1 MSFFLCKEPENSS
14 LATANLIS
22 GISVSAISQV
32 PIAGSFTPVARTF
45 ERSSTGTIK
54 LTAYKVNAGSGI
66 AGSSLAELPQ
76 SGTVTTYVQVIS
88 QKVEVKGLVTSAGT
102 LVITTDS
109 FGKISYGRDSSSTLN
124 LTGTV
129 EQQSLRLENVS
140 GALKFVPTT
149 LNSSLR
155 LKDSSVD
162 LVISTN
168 DAYRILANTTST
180 VQLVTTGESVRTR
193 IWNRA
198 GAVGLLKLTTV
209 STTEFKP
216 SIYSATVLPFV
227 NKRQGGTLGNGL
239 FTTPLAAVPVAG
251 SPLQLLDLVTT
262 VTFQGS
268 VSSSGTLVFRP
279 VGEFVRRI
287 TESGTLSGDALASQ
301 AISSQDTQ
309 YRPSEYASVRQ
320 FQSSG
325 NIVIVALGTAVN
337 YVEESS
343 GNLLLSTVSNTETK
357 LNVNSDD
364 QLLLS
369 TNWVYERKIHPT
381 STGDLV
387 VTNVGQNSIT
397 ESGVLAGAPLASL
410 TLSGEYDN
418 VVSKFASVRN
428 ITSSGNLNTAGSFQL
443 PTQILL
449 VLSSGQL
456 VTTNVLVF
464 RKTIN
469 QLSSDLLEL
478 TSVVAWEKTINHLS
492 DVQLVTTNYGVSH
505 LTDVGSIAGSAIAGL
520 PLGGNSGVIEYI
532 NDGQTRTNQTRTVVS
547 TGTLNLAAGATGQG
561 SLNLILSSGD
571 LVLSSELLTDS
582 LRNGDS
588 SVDLKLTSSLVTRSI
603 RTEISS
609 GSFTLVNTDVYR
621 EIVQITSVGQ
631 LVYNGSTTQKFNQTA
646 LSSGELTLTKS
657 YVTNSTRNEQS
668 TSTLKFA
675 TKGDNYFGNA
685 SGLAGSAI
693 SSLPLAG
700 GSPVEVFLGNGQTNY
715 SQIQHVESSGSLL
728 ISSESSSS
736 AQKYLVSS
744 SGQIS
749 LSASLVTSGLRNE
762 DTTGQL
768 QLTSSL
774 VTRSIRT
781 ENSIGYTTLINVDG
795 YRDTLN
801 IISTGQLALS
811 SVSLYSDTY
820 NRATS
825 GQTVLTT
832 VSEFNKTLDFLS
844 TGTLHTYYI
853 TEKPNS
859 INGISGAPLASTPL
873 AGEVELEQ
881 RSTIRTL
888 QNINS
893 VGYLW
898 LNGVDKPILSLI
910 ELSSGQLN
918 LTSTTRTEF
927 KTRNSSSVDL
937 VLSTDSE
944 TSKAVNQ
951 NSDVANL
958 LLLPQ
963 GELKFLDSTISGSPI
978 ASTPILGDITT
989 RYTTKVS
996 YTLNGVVYNESIITS
1011 SGLLNVNTYAESYKG
1026 YLRESSGSITLIPG
1040 QDLLSYS
1047 QPSRGYLTVSF
1058 PERVGL
1064 DKTGG
1069 ISTETLAGTPIAAG
1083 SNNRYSQVNTIFNNL
1098 TLHETSSGSL
1108 KLFPYGENSIG
1119 SSSAIAG
1126 SSLAQLSIAGGFG
1139 YNRVQTVVTKPALDQ
1154 ISVGN
1159 LKLTTQSQFEQ
1170 TLTAESTGTITFYGP
1185 DARLSGSIYGAA
1197 SDSTIYLN
1205 TVSEYNFV
1213 LRPASDVTLVTT
1225 GNTDIRIIGNKSRG
1239 YLTITGA
1246 AGLVIPV
1253 EGNAGQIYL
1262 SGSSVAVFAKRVESS
1277 GTFLIVGTNAVY
1289 NIAKGEQSS
1298 GVVYVTGAA
1307 GRVDK
1312 VWGVNSTTT
1321 EVISSQDTPYT
1332 TIRNFE
1338 STGSLILF
1346 FKTEK
1351 YFENSFGT
1359 LVTTGSS
1366 TEAEF
1371 LSPQGD
1377 LQRFIDANLGGG
1389 GYNNPR
1395 AFSFWN
1401 KKPKPFVWD
1410 IESSGTIGTI
1420 TGTGAAAKYLNFA
1433 KKEPVKSVIEVSS
1446 TPSRFILKTFGLDPR
1461 TTSNNSTGAVN
1472 VKGNTQVEFIR
1483 SMNAMSEMDA
1493 NSIAINRIRQ
1503 RILMEDEMLLNGSL
1517 TNLDPLQDE
1526 LDSELF

>member
-1 MSFFLCKEPENSS
+1 M
-14 LATANLIS
+14 ATANLIS
-22 GISVSAISQV
+22 GISVSAIGQV
-32 PIAGSFTPVARTF
+32 PLAGSFTPVARTF
-45 ERSSTGTIK
+45 ERSSSGQLNLISYRVTT
-54 LTAYKVNAGSGI
+54 GSGI
-66 AGSSLAELPQ
+66 AGSAIAEFPH
-76 SGTVTTYVQVIS
+76 SGTVTEYLQIPQAQLYV
-88 QKVEVKGLVTSAGT
+88 VKGIATSIVT
-102 LVITTDS
+102 LVITTES
-109 FGKISYGRDSSSTLN
+109 FGKVAYGRDSSGTLN

-140 GALKFVPTT
+140 GTLKFVPTT

-155 LKDSSVD
+155 SGDSSVD

-168 DAYRILANTTST
+168 VAYRIRPKTTST

-193 IWNRA
+193 VWNRTV
-198 GAVGLLKLTTV
+198 VGSLKLTTV
-209 STTEFKP
+209 SETQFKP

-239 FTTPLAAVPVAG
+239 FTTPLASVPVAG

-279 VGEFVRRI
+279 VGEFVRRLS
-287 TESGTLSGDALASQ
+287 ESGTLSGDALASQ

-309 YRPSEYASVRQ
+309 YRPSQYASVRQ

-325 NIVIVALGTAVN
+325 NLFVVVPGSAVS
-337 YVEESS
+337 YVEESF
-343 GNLLLSTVSNTETK
+343 GNLVSSGVSNTETK

-381 STGDLV
+381 STGNLV
-387 VTNVGQNSIT
+387 VTNVGQKSIT

-410 TLSGEYDN
+410 TLSGEYDS
-418 VVSKFASVRN
+418 VVPKFASVRN
-428 ITSSGNLNTAGSFQL
+428 FTSSGNLNTAGSFQL

-456 VTTNVLVF
+456 KTTNVLVF

-469 QLSSDLLEL
+469 QLSSDLLNI
-478 TSVVAWEKTINHLS
+478 TTVVAWEKVINHLS

-532 NDGQTRTNQTRTVVS
+532 SDGQTRTNQTRTVVS
-547 TGTLNLAAGATGQG
+547 TGTLNFVAGGTGQG
-561 SLNLILSSGD
+561 SLNLILSSGN
-571 LVLSSELLTDS
+571 LILSSELLTDS
-582 LRNGDS
+582 LRNKDS
-588 SVDLKLTSSLVTRSI
+588 SVQLKLTSSLVTRSI

-621 EIVQITSVGQ
+621 EIIKISSAGQ
-631 LVYNGSTTQKFNQTA
+631 LKFNGFTTQKFNQTA
-646 LSSGELTLTKS
+646 LSSGQLRLTKS
-657 YVTNSTRNEQS
+657 YVTNSIRNEQS

-675 TKGDNYFGNA
+675 VEGFNYFGNS

-693 SSLPLAG
+693 ASLPLSG
-700 GSPVEVFLGNGQTNY
+700 GSGIEAFLGNGKTNY
-715 SQIQHVESSGSLL
+715 KQIRLVISSGSLL
-728 ISSESSSS
+728 LSSGVSSS

-744 SGQIS
+744 SGQIL
-749 LSASLVTSGLRNE
+749 LSSSLVTNGLRNE
-762 DTTGQL
+762 NTSGQL
-768 QLTSSL
+768 KLTSSL
-774 VTRSIRT
+774 LSRSIRT
-781 ENSIGYTTLINVDG
+781 ENSIGYTTLVNVDA
-795 YRDTLN
+795 YRDRLN

-811 SVSLYSDTY
+811 SVSLYRDRY
-820 NRATS
+820 NRATA
-825 GQTVLTT
+825 GQTVLST

-873 AGEVELEQ
+873 AGEVELSQ

-898 LNGVDKPILSLI
+898 LNGVDKPILNLI

-918 LTSTTRTEF
+918 LTSTTRTQF
-927 KTRNSSSVDL
+927 KTQNSSSVEL
-937 VLSTDSE
+937 LLSTDSV

-951 NSDVANL
+951 NSNVDIV
-958 LLLPQ
+958 LLPY
-963 GELKFLDSTISGSPI
+963 GELSSVDSSISSDAIATSPI
-978 ASTPILGDITT
+978 AGGDRNT
-989 RYTTKVS
+989 RFTTKVS
-996 YTLNGVVYNESIITS
+996 YTLNGVEYVASVITS
-1011 SGLLNVNTYAESYKG
+1011 SVLLDINTYAESYKG
-1026 YLRESSGSITLIPG
+1026 YLRDSSGSITLIPG
-1040 QDLLSYS
+1040 QDLLSYTH
-1047 QPSRGYLTVSF
+1047 PSRGYLTISF
-1058 PERVGL
+1058 PEGVGL

-1069 ISTETLAGTPIAAG
+1069 ISTETLAGVPIAAG
-1083 SNNRYSQVNTIFNNL
+1083 SNNRYSQVNTIFNSL

-1119 SSSAIAG
+1119 SSSSIAG
-1126 SSLAQLSIAGGFG
+1126 STLAQLSIAGGFG

-1159 LKLTTQSQFEQ
+1159 LSLTTQWQSQQ
-1170 TLTAESTGTITFYGP
+1170 TLTVESTGTITFYGP
-1185 DARLSGSIYGAA
+1185 DARLSGAIYGA
-1197 SDSTIYLN
+1197 DSNNTIYLN

-1253 EGNAGQIYL
+1253 QGNAGQIYL
-1262 SGSSVAVFAKRVESS
+1262 SGSSVVVAAHRVESS

-1298 GVVYVTGAA
+1298 GLVYVTGAA

-1371 LSPQGD
+1371 LSPEGD
-1377 LQRFIDANLGGG
+1377 LQRFVDAHLGGG
-1389 GYNNPR
+1389 GFTNPR

-1483 SMNAMSEMDA
+1483 SMNAMAEMDA